1 MSARQGAPAD
11 VEGLPSVDLDNV
23 HAGSKAMQQLKGFD
37 KDGDNKISAGELID
51 MVDEIGKTEREKRE
65 MKVPGRLYFPPL
77 VLPRLCF
84 PPHC

>member
-1 MSARQGAPAD
+1 MYMSARQDAPAD

-65 MKVPGRLYFPPL
+65 MKVPGRLPPL
-77 VLPRLCF
+77 V
-84 PPHC
+84 PPPTRC